1 MAELFET
8 PGFREQLQA
17 DRTTLETMIED
28 QKKFIAQLSLE
39 GGDPLGFKEA
49 RMTVRAM
56 HETYIG
62 ALEDALAT
70 LSSLAE
76 F

>member
-1 MAELFET
+1 MSDLFET
-8 PGFREQLQA
+8 PGFREQLAA

-28 QKKFIAQLSLE
+28 QKKFITQLTPE
-39 GGDPLGFKEA
+39 GGDPLEFKDA

-62 ALEDALAT
+62 ALEEALAT
-70 LSSLAE
+70 LNSLAE